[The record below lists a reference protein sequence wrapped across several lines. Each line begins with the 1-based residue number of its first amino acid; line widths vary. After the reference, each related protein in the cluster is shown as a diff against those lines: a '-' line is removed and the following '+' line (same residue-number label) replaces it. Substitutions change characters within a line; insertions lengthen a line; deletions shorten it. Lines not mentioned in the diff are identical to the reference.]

1 MICKQDKIYELIKKA
16 NDIALVCHANPDGDT
31 LGSGLALFFALKK
44 AGRNAE
50 IFCADAPKGKLATL
64 SGAGSV
70 RTDVPSKAFDLAIAI
85 DCSDINLLASHA
97 YILRKARV
105 SACVDHHVSNN
116 DYADFTFV
124 ERGVAAA
131 AQPVY
136 KLIKLILKEKALDL
150 TIAELLYTALVTDS
164 GAFAFSSVTGETM
177 RIAGELL
184 DLGVRGDK
192 IIEFFMRDVRP
203 EVFAL
208 ATRVLNKA
216 EFFEDGKIG
225 LIIFSQED
233 FEATGTDLSD
243 TTGIINNIRDV
254 EGVFIAVS
262 LTQAAKNE
270 YKVSIRTDEHADANR
285 IAAVFGGGGHARAA
299 GCRTYGYFEDVKEK
313 VLKACRDHLE

>member
-1 MICKQDKIYELIKKA
+1 MRRY
-16 NDIALVCHANPDGDT
+16 
-31 LGSGLALFFALKK
+31 FAQ
-44 AGRNAE
+44 
-50 IFCADAPKGKLATL
+50 LATL

-177 RIAGELL
+177 RMAGELL

>member
-64 SGAGSV
+64 CGAGSV

-164 GAFAFSSVTGETM
+164 
-177 RIAGELL
+177 
-184 DLGVRGDK
+184 GVRGDK

>member
-44 AGRNAE
+44 AGKNAE
-50 IFCADAPKGKLATL
+50 IFCADAPKGKLSTL

-136 KLIKLILKEKALDL
+136 KLIKLILSFLID
-150 TIAELLYTALVTDS
+150 IDS
-164 GAFAFSSVTGETM
+164 N
-177 RIAGELL
+177 L
-184 DLGVRGDK
+184 
-192 IIEFFMRDVRP
+192 
-203 EVFAL
+203 
-208 ATRVLNKA
+208 
-216 EFFEDGKIG
+216 
-225 LIIFSQED
+225 
-233 FEATGTDLSD
+233 
-243 TTGIINNIRDV
+243 
-254 EGVFIAVS
+254 
-262 LTQAAKNE
+262 
-270 YKVSIRTDEHADANR
+270 
-285 IAAVFGGGGHARAA
+285 
-299 GCRTYGYFEDVKEK
+299 
-313 VLKACRDHLE
+313 